1 MRSQLFNEGRDFI
14 WITAK
19 NLILIRS
26 EACEKWGD
34 LFELIF
40 LFISSVPDIKLG
52 SFPNPHSDL
61 RAFPNVDVIWIT
73 RWRVIMCH
81 AHLKPTWNSFTCC
94 LSPIQISSQRHRNA
108 VPNNIEC
115 STSTSQCAVSPNPNA
130 SCSTPQSCQSLN
142 NYCYIIHTIPPA
154 IKHLQCNYW
163 YFFHI
168 KSRMTWSFLN
178 HLSRSLLSL

>member
-26 EACEKWGD
+26 EACVKWGD

-40 LFISSVPDIKLG
+40 IFISSVSEIKLG
-52 SFPNPHSDL
+52 SFPNLHSDL
-61 RAFPNVDVIWIT
+61 PAFPIVYVTWFP

-81 AHLKPTWNSFTCC
+81 AHLKPPRNCFTRC

-108 VPNNIEC
+108 LPNSIEC
-115 STSTSQCAVSPNPNA
+115 ITSLAMHHSFITMRCLTEFKFIVCYTSI
-130 SCSTPQSCQSLN
+130 PQSTQ
-142 NYCYIIHTIPPA
+142 
-154 IKHLQCNYW
+154 
-163 YFFHI
+163 
-168 KSRMTWSFLN
+168 
-178 HLSRSLLSL
+178 